1 MEIKLIVLGT
11 FAVGKTSILQKFKHN
26 QFKESSEATIA
37 IDYISQVFEIK
48 GKDCKVQFWDTAGQ
62 EKYNNITEQYYR
74 KAQES
79 IIVVSCERSVKD
91 NIAEC

>member
-74 KAQES
+74 KAQGS